1 MGWTVAPQPPNSPDT
16 NVLGFFAAIQS
27 LQDRK
32 STRTIDELVGHET
45 SSFDEYPHERLNHTF
60 MSLQACLIETMIH
73 FGDNA
78 YKLPHMSKEKHERKG
93 MLPLNVSCPCE
104 VFDAAR
110 SKLDGISSADLDRAL
125 AAEMEEVRCI
135 NELAQELEAIALCD
149 DESDDMLDVMIE
161 VGIES
166 ICVEDDE

>member
-1 MGWTVAPQPPNSPDT
+1 
-16 NVLGFFAAIQS
+16 
-27 LQDRK
+27 
-32 STRTIDELVGHET
+32 
-45 SSFDEYPHERLNHTF
+45 
-60 MSLQACLIETMIH
+60 MSLQACLIETMIL

-135 NELAQELEAIALCD
+135 NELAQELEAIVLCD
-149 DESDDMLDVMIE
+149 DESD
-161 VGIES
+161 
-166 ICVEDDE
+166 

>member
-1 MGWTVAPQPPNSPDT
+1 
-16 NVLGFFAAIQS
+16 
-27 LQDRK
+27 
-32 STRTIDELVGHET
+32 
-45 SSFDEYPHERLNHTF
+45 
-60 MSLQACLIETMIH
+60 MSLQACLIETMIL

-93 MLPLNVSCPCE
+93 MLPLNVSCPRE

-110 SKLDGISSADLDRAL
+110 SKLDGMASADLNRSL
-125 AAEMEEVRCI
+125 AAEARCI

-149 DESDDMLDVMIE
+149 DDMLDVMIG
-161 VGIES
+161 VGIEP

>member
-1 MGWTVAPQPPNSPDT
+1 
-16 NVLGFFAAIQS
+16 
-27 LQDRK
+27 
-32 STRTIDELVGHET
+32 
-45 SSFDEYPHERLNHTF
+45 
-60 MSLQACLIETMIH
+60 MSLQACLIETMIR

-93 MLPLNVSCPCE
+93 MLPLNVSCPRE

-110 SKLDGISSADLDRAL
+110 SKLDGMASADLNRAL
-125 AAEMEEVRCI
+125 AAELEEARCI

-149 DESDDMLDVMIE
+149 DDMLDVMIE
-161 VGIES
+161 VGIEP